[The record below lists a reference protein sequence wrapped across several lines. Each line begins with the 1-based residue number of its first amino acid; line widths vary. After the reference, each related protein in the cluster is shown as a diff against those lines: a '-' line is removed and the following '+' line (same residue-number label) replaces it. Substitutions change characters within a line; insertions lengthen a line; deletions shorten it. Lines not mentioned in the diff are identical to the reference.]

1 MAGQVE
7 VSDRLLDYVRS
18 VSLRDDEILR
28 DLVAETAFMP
38 ALSAMVT
45 MPEEGQLL
53 ALLVGLTGAR
63 RVLEIGTFTGYSTLC
78 MARALPSDGR
88 IITCDINE
96 RWTRIARRY
105 WERAGVS
112 DRIDLRLGDGAQTM
126 ADLLAESGPES
137 FDLVFVDADKTGY
150 ARYYEA
156 ALTLV
161 RPGGLI
167 VLDNSLYFGRVVDP
181 EAKDPDTE
189 AIRALNAALLTDE
202 RVELSL
208 LVMADGITLLRKIG
222 GSAPDPTIPR
232 NTSH

>member
-1 MAGQVE
+1 MAGQVQ
-7 VSDRLLDYVRS
+7 VDDRLLDYVRS

-28 DLVAETAFMP
+28 DLVAETASMP
-38 ALSAMVT
+38 ALNAMVT

-53 ALLVGLTGAR
+53 AMLVGLTGAS
-63 RVLEIGTFTGYSTLC
+63 RVLEIGTFTGYGTLC
-78 MARALPSDGR
+78 MARALPPGGR
-88 IITCDINE
+88 VVTCDISE

-112 DRIDLRLGDGAQTM
+112 DRIELRLGDGAQTM
-126 ADLLAESGPES
+126 TELLAEHGPES

-150 ARYYEA
+150 PRYYEE

-167 VLDNSLYFGRVVDP
+167 VLDNTLYFGRVADP
-181 EAKDPDTE
+181 AAEDPDTVAVRE
-189 AIRALNAALLTDE
+189 LNASLLVDS

-208 LVMADGITLLRKIG
+208 LVMADGITLARKNK
-222 GSAPDPTIPR
+222 TQ
-232 NTSH
+232 